1 MRFLRRPRPGVNE
14 ILSSYLLRVTE
25 ANGYANYKV
34 VSEYVDIQS
43 DLHKF
48 NYLSK
53 DITSLDRL
61 SAATGV
67 MESRLWEMVFPVID
81 DYLR

>member
-14 ILSSYLLRVTE
+14 ILSSYLLRVTG

-34 VSEYVDIQS
+34 VSEYVDLQS

-48 NYLSK
+48 NYTKNGLELYLS
-53 DITSLDRL
+53 IVAQSVVRQ
-61 SAATGV
+61 
-67 MESRLWEMVFPVID
+67 
-81 DYLR
+81 